1 MKVDSQNGE
10 RQKLK
15 KLYKYNSFK
24 KDSVSEPSAWDLV
37 RLGKIF
43 LGFCNFLARSWQ
55 DILPRN
61 AKFCK
66 IFHDHGKANKKNLGF
81 LAKTNKRLC
90 QDEQEKSWISCQDEQ
105 DFDSFLGNF
114 FSFFPNDM

>member
-81 LAKTNKRLC
+81 LAKTNK
-90 QDEQEKSWISCQDEQ
+90 ISKILPRRT
-105 DFDSFLGNF
+105 SKNLGFLAKTNKILIHF
-114 FSFFPNDM
+114 